1 METKRRKTDET
12 EIKINRHKLTGLAHM
27 ASQQL
32 GWDDDMRRQMQKDK
46 TGKESLRDMTDN
58 ELLDWCWHL
67 KRIGA
72 QIGIPHPLRKGGK
85 SWDRPTTRQLGE
97 IEKLALQLG
106 WENGLDDDS
115 LTAFIQRTA
124 KVDNVRFLMQWQ
136 ATHVIT
142 GLRRWLQQILE
153 KQPVGAHCHAPAS
166 SSSAEES

>member
-12 EIKINRHKLTGLAHM
+12 ETKINRHKLTGLAHM

-72 QIGIPHPLRKGGK
+72 QIGIPHPPRKGGK

-97 IEKLALQLG
+97 IEQLALQLN
-106 WENGLDDDS
+106 WENGLDDDR

-166 SSSAEES
+166 LSSTEDA